1 MKKFSELKVGDSFYM
16 WYDGEFYEG
25 VILSIRKTKSIRKTE
40 HHIELYTKF
49 KKENCENFYTCYH
62 CISEIDKEIYIT
74 CVTEES
80 QEIVATSMD
89 KLLLELE

>member
-25 VILSIRKTKSIRKTE
+25 VIVSIRKTE
-40 HHIELYTKF
+40 HYIELYTKF
-49 KKENCENFYTCYH
+49 KKENCEDFYTSYH
-62 CISEIDKEIYIT
+62 YIPEVDKEIYIT
-74 CVTEES
+74 CITEVS
-80 QEIVATSMD
+80 QEIVSTSMD